1 MTLIWML
8 LIKSAYTENCHFVQI
23 MLEYFLIAITRN
35 EGQEQPI
42 FLILRYTCFRKE
54 IHNTIVFDL
63 PIQFRTSAESKQWNS
78 ETNSESPTDVNYSA
92 TETAMGMDAAVW
104 RRLRESVSIWL
115 GTKLLSYNSRSQ
127 K

>member
-1 MTLIWML
+1 MMLIWML

-23 MLEYFLIAITRN
+23 MLEYFLIAVTRN

-63 PIQFRTSAESKQWNS
+63 PIQFRTSAESQQTVKVQLMWTTQQLKQLWVWTQLFDLEVKGIS
-78 ETNSESPTDVNYSA
+78 EYMT
-92 TETAMGMDAAVW
+92 
-104 RRLRESVSIWL
+104 
-115 GTKLLSYNSRSQ
+115 
-127 K
+127 